1 MSATKNDGTTLK
13 KPAARTR
20 KSSTGV
26 KKTPATELQEDT
38 AAPAALQADSKQEDA
53 AAPVVLQT
61 ESKQEDTVAPVPTN
75 STQPASLQVPINMI
89 VLPKSQPRRYFDPK
103 AIESL
108 VTSVKHEGILQ
119 PILLR
124 RADNKYEL
132 VAGERRFIAAQ
143 KAGLTEIPAV
153 VKEMSDSQAM
163 ECALTEN
170 LQREDLNP
178 VEETEAIL
186 DLLALKLST
195 NREGVIALL
204 NKLSKVGRG
213 LADNDVRS
221 SDLQILE
228 SVFQTIGKISPEA
241 FRVHR
246 LRLLKLPS
254 DILEALR
261 AGDIEYTKAKEI
273 AKLES
278 EEDRKQLLE
287 EAIEFSLSFSEIHKK
302 VLEKKPKSEQYQLQ
316 SRLDTAYKQAKKSKV
331 WENPDKQEKLNSLL
345 AELEA
350 LLGGD

>member
-1 MSATKNDGTTLK
+1 MSATTNDGTTPK

-38 AAPAALQADSKQEDA
+38 AVPVALQTDSKQENA
-53 AAPVVLQT
+53 AV
-61 ESKQEDTVAPVPTN
+61 PVPTN

-124 RADNKYEL
+124 RVDNKYEL

-153 VKEMSDSQAM
+153 VREMSDSQAM

-186 DLLALKLST
+186 DLLALKLNN

-254 DILEALR
+254 NILEALR

-278 EEDRKQLLE
+278 EEDRQQLLE

-331 WENPDKQEKLNSLL
+331 WENPDKQEKLKSLL
-345 AELEA
+345 TDLEA
-350 LLGGD
+350 LLDQA

>member
-1 MSATKNDGTTLK
+1 MSATTNDGTTPK

-26 KKTPATELQEDT
+26 KKASATELQEDT
-38 AAPAALQADSKQEDA
+38 AAPVVLQADSKH
-53 AAPVVLQT
+53 
-61 ESKQEDTVAPVPTN
+61 EDTAAPVPTD

-103 AIESL
+103 AMESL
-108 VTSVKHEGILQ
+108 VASVKHEGILQ

-124 RADNKYEL
+124 RVDDKHEL

-153 VKEMSDSQAM
+153 VREMSDSQAM

-186 DLLALKLST
+186 DLLALKLNM

-213 LADNDVRS
+213 LANNDVRS
-221 SDLQILE
+221 EDLQILE
-228 SVFQTIGKISPEA
+228 SVFQTIGKISPES

-246 LRLLKLPS
+246 LRLLKLPN

-331 WENPDKQEKLNSLL
+331 WENPDKQEKLNLLL
-345 AELEA
+345 AELEV
-350 LLGGD
+350 LLGSD

>member
-26 KKTPATELQEDT
+26 NKTPATELQEDT
-38 AAPAALQADSKQEDA
+38 AAPVALQANSKQEDA
-53 AAPVVLQT
+53 VVPVQT
-61 ESKQEDTVAPVPTN
+61 D
-75 STQPASLQVPINMI
+75 STQPASQRVPINMI

-103 AIESL
+103 AMESL
-108 VTSVKHEGILQ
+108 AASVKHEGILQ

-124 RADNKYEL
+124 RVDNKYEL

-153 VKEMSDSQAM
+153 VREMSDSQAM

-170 LQREDLNP
+170 LQREDLSP

-186 DLLALKLST
+186 YLLALKLNL

-213 LADNDVRS
+213 LADNDVRLE
-221 SDLQILE
+221 DLQILE

-316 SRLDTAYKQAKKSKV
+316 SRLDTAYKQARKSKV
-331 WENPDKQEKLNSLL
+331 WENPDKQEKLKSLL

-350 LLGGD
+350 LLGND